1 MSQLRKDV
9 YYNNYGTADLE
20 AFVQQQKNA
29 DYLHAKPA
37 VEMIISAESPTL
49 IKICLALLAQSE
61 ESTWVV

>member
-37 VEMIISAESPTL
+37 VEMIISADFDQ
-49 IKICLALLAQSE
+49 ICLAMAGTGCGVNLL
-61 ESTWVV
+61 